1 MHNEKYTTNNDG
13 YLSLSRKR
21 TNTER
26 ERSSPSSSRE
36 RGGGGQEVLVKDEQ
50 EQKVSSWW
58 AITAVMSF
66 SDSFRSIFFKTF
78 AGTTETTVSNEEIEK
93 LQRQE
98 FDEKKAKFLQNDG
111 KNISMSKE
119 NETIS
124 DIIHAKQLESWDC
137 GIACVQMII
146 RWLNHD
152 TINMSCDETPGTTVP
167 LSHVEIQQRHQF
179 LKEIRTDSIWSIDLV
194 MLLHKIIHRELAL
207 YSDSDHSMQLSNAS
221 ILFSS
226 KKLGVDGDYKR
237 FQYYK
242 KAFRKDKI
250 RVKALFEAAKN
261 RSISM
266 CEMNRLSLNEVAE
279 LVKREDTIAMIL
291 VDNNVLRR
299 LEEEKEL
306 DCYTGEYV
314 HSPSL
319 LSFSGH
325 YILLSGTS
333 TDSEK
338 IAIAKRLEDGAGC
351 TEEFCFVV
359 RNPGDEYSS
368 LDYMSF
374 SLLETAWRSSG
385 TDDDVIFIRRH
396 A

>member
-13 YLSLSRKR
+13 SLSLSRKR
-21 TNTER
+21 TNNER
-26 ERSSPSSSRE
+26 ERTSPSSSQE
-36 RGGGGQEVLVKDEQ
+36 RGGQEVLVKDEQ

-66 SDSFRSIFFKTF
+66 SDSFRSVFFKTY

-93 LQRQE
+93 MQRQE

-124 DIIHAKQLESWDC
+124 DIIHVKQLESWDC

-152 TINMSCDETPGTTVP
+152 TINMPRDEAPGTTVP

-179 LKEIRTDSIWSIDLV
+179 LKEIGTDSIWSIDLV
-194 MLLHKIIHRELAL
+194 MLLHKIIHRELVL
-207 YSDSDHSMQLSNAS
+207 YSESDHYMQLSNAS

-237 FQYYK
+237 FQYYQ
-242 KAFRKDKI
+242 KAFRKDRT

-279 LVKREDTIAMIL
+279 LVKREDTIAMMLI
-291 VDNNVLRR
+291 DNNVLRR

-325 YILLSGTS
+325 YILLSGIS

-338 IAIAKRLEDGAGC
+338 IAIAKRSEDGVGC

-368 LDYMSF
+368 LDYISF
-374 SLLETAWRSSG
+374 SLLETAWKSSG
-385 TDDDVIFIRRH
+385 TDDDIIFIRRH